1 MGGAAQ
7 AVPSGEHFVARGLA
21 KSPRSSYLH
30 AMSSE
35 KVTLREILADQMV
48 KDPTIVGA
56 KVDGK
61 IVDVHTPFVRAEG
74 TTVTPVRS
82 SDADGLRILRHS
94 AAHVMADAVQ
104 RLFPGT
110 KVTFGPATA
119 NGFFYDFDKPGGP
132 FTDDDLARIEEAMR
146 AIIKKGLP
154 FRREAISREAAREL
168 FAGMGETY
176 KREHV
181 DHIPEGEEIDL
192 YRHGSTEG
200 EWLDLC
206 EGPHV
211 PTTRHLGA
219 VKLVSVAGAYW
230 RGDERNPMLQRIYG
244 TAFPTQKALD
254 AHMKLLEEAKAR
266 DHRKLGK
273 ELELF
278 MFHEYAPAMPFFLPK
293 GAAVYNGMVGFM
305 RGLYGEQG
313 YEEVVTPQIFDK
325 RLFEQSGH
333 WQNYVDNMYL
343 GVTAD
348 RVTDLFEADPEKG
361 AAAIAGAFRQ
371 GGAQAVM
378 GLLNA
383 VGQKPMNCPSH
394 CLIFGHRRRSYREL
408 PWRVADFGRLHRY
421 ERGGVVHGLARV
433 RTFCQDDAHIFC
445 AEDQLRSEIGSFIR
459 LFYGVYR
466 AFGFETIDIKLAT
479 RPEKRIGDDALWDRA
494 EKALADA
501 LGDHG
506 LAYELSPGEGAF
518 YGPKYEFHVQDA
530 LGRSWQLGTLQ
541 LDYALPERFGLEYT
555 GADGAPHRPVML
567 HRAVF
572 GSLERFLAIYI
583 EHTAGAFPVWLAP
596 EQAVVITVSEKQNAY
611 AESVV
616 ALLAQKGLRARADTS
631 NDKLGAKKRNARLMR
646 VPYIVVV
653 GDREAQERT
662 VAPWSR
668 EQNADLGAMLLD
680 DFAARLVA
688 EAVPPRLAS
697 PAPTHPAT
705 PETPAS

>member
-1 MGGAAQ
+1 
-7 AVPSGEHFVARGLA
+7 
-21 KSPRSSYLH
+21 
-30 AMSSE
+30 MSSE
-35 KVTLREILADQMV
+35 KVTLREVLADQMA

-56 KVDGK
+56 KVDGQLL
-61 IVDVHTPFVRAEG
+61 DVHTPFVRTS
-74 TTVTPVRS
+74 TTTIEPVRS
-82 SDADGLRILRHS
+82 SDADGLRIVRHS

-119 NGFFYDFDKPGGP
+119 TGFYYDFDKPGGP
-132 FTDDDLARIEEAMR
+132 FTDEDLAKIEDAMR
-146 AIIKKGLP
+146 AIIAKGLP
-154 FRREAISREAAREL
+154 FRREPISREAAREL

-181 DHIPEGEEIDL
+181 DHIPAGEEISL
-192 YRHGSTEG
+192 YRHGSTSG

-211 PTTRHLGA
+211 PNTKHLGA

-244 TAFPTQKALD
+244 TAFPTQKALE
-254 AHMKLLEEAKAR
+254 AHLKLLEEAKAR

-278 MFHEYAPAMPFFLPK
+278 MFHEYAPAMPFLLPK
-293 GAAVYNGMVGFM
+293 GAAVYNGMVTYM
-305 RGLYGEQG
+305 RGLYPEHG

-325 RLFEQSGH
+325 RLFETSGH
-333 WQNYVDNMYL
+333 WANYSDNMYL
-343 GVTAD
+343 GITAD
-348 RVTDLFEADPEKG
+348 RVTELFGADPEK
-361 AAAIAGAFRQ
+361 AARLLESAYRAG
-371 GGAQAVM
+371 GPQAVI
-378 GLLNA
+378 GLFGG
-383 VGQKPMNCPSH
+383 VGVKPMNCPSH
-394 CLIFGHRRRSYREL
+394 CLIFGQRRRSYREL

-433 RTFCQDDAHIFC
+433 RSFCQDDAHIFC
-445 AEDQLRSEIGSFIR
+445 TEDQLRSEIGSFLA
-459 LFYGVYR
+459 LFYGVYKV
-466 AFGFETIDIKLAT
+466 FGFEKIDVKLAT
-479 RPEKRIGDDALWDRA
+479 RPDKRMGTDAMWDAA
-494 EKALADA
+494 EKALTDA
-501 LGDHG
+501 LADNG

-541 LDYALPERFGLEYT
+541 LDYAMPESFQLEYT
-555 GADGAPHRPVML
+555 GADGAAHRPIML

-596 EQAVVITVSEKQNAY
+596 EQAVVITVSDKQNAY
-611 AESVV
+611 AESIV
-616 ALLAQKGLRARADTS
+616 ALLAEKGLRARADTS
-631 NDKLGAKKRNARLMR
+631 SDKLGAKKRNARLTR

-653 GDREAQERT
+653 GDREVEERK

-668 EQNADLGAMLLD
+668 EQNADLGAMPLD
-680 DFAARLVA
+680 EFVAKLAA
-688 EAVPPRLAS
+688 EASPPRPAS
-697 PAPTHPAT
+697 AAKPGAPT
-705 PETPAS
+705 AS

>member
-1 MGGAAQ
+1 ML
-7 AVPSGEHFVARGLA
+7 GL
-21 KSPRSSYLH
+21 SQRT
-30 AMSSE
+30 MSSE
-35 KVTLREILADQMV
+35 KVTLRDVLAEQMA
-48 KDPTIVGA
+48 KDATIVGA

-61 IVDVHTPFVRAEG
+61 VLDVHTPFVRTE
-74 TTVTPVRS
+74 TTKIEAIRS
-82 SDADGLRILRHS
+82 SDADGLRLVRHS

-104 RLFPGT
+104 RLYPGT

-119 NGFFYDFDKPGGP
+119 AGFYYDFDKPGGP
-132 FTDDDLARIEEAMR
+132 FTDEDLAKIEDAMR
-146 AIIKKGLP
+146 EIIKKGLP
-154 FRREAISREAAREL
+154 FRREGISRDAARAL
-168 FAGMGETY
+168 FEGMGETF

-181 DHIPEGEEIDL
+181 DHIPEGEEISL
-192 YRHGSTEG
+192 YRHGSTSG

-211 PTTRHLGA
+211 PTTKHLGA
-219 VKLVSVAGAYW
+219 VKLISVAGAYW

-244 TAFPTQKALD
+244 TAFPTQKALE
-254 AHMKLLEEAKAR
+254 AHLKLLEEAKAR

-273 ELELF
+273 ELDLL
-278 MFHEYAPAMPFFLPK
+278 MFHEWAPAMPFLLPK
-293 GAAVYNGMVGFM
+293 GATVYNGLIAYM
-305 RGLYGEQG
+305 RGLYPEHG
-313 YEEVVTPQIFDK
+313 YEEVVTPQVFDR
-325 RLFEQSGH
+325 RLFERSGH
-333 WQNYVDNMYL
+333 WDNYRQNMYL
-343 GVTAD
+343 PTTAEYVD
-348 RVTDLFEADPEKG
+348 ALHKGWGALNPGEALTEPSHKTMKRDLEDLEHL
-361 AAAIAGAFRQ
+361 
-371 GGAQAVM
+371 
-378 GLLNA
+378 GL
-383 VGQKPMNCPSH
+383 KPMNCPSH
-394 CLIFGHRRRSYREL
+394 CLIFGQRRRSYREL

-445 AEDQLRSEIGSFIR
+445 GEDQLRQEIGSFLG
-459 LFYGVYR
+459 LFYSVYKV
-466 AFGFETIDIKLAT
+466 FGFEKIDIKLAT
-479 RPEKRIGDDALWDRA
+479 RPDKRAGTDAQWDNA

-506 LAYELSPGEGAF
+506 LAYEVSPGEGAF

-541 LDYALPERFGLEYT
+541 LDYAMPASFELEYT

-596 EQAVVITVSEKQNAY
+596 EQAVIITVSEKQNAY

-616 ALLAQKGLRARADTS
+616 ALLAQKGLRARADTT

-646 VPYIVVV
+646 VPYIVIV
-653 GDREAQERT
+653 GDREVEERK

-668 EQNADLGAMLLD
+668 DKNADLGAMPLD
-680 DFAARLVA
+680 EFVGMLVTEATPPRFAKAPTAAPSA
-688 EAVPPRLAS
+688 EA
-697 PAPTHPAT
+697 
-705 PETPAS
+705 

>member
-1 MGGAAQ
+1 
-7 AVPSGEHFVARGLA
+7 
-21 KSPRSSYLH
+21 
-30 AMSSE
+30 MSSQ
-35 KVTLREILADQMV
+35 KVTLREVLAEQIA
-48 KDPTIVGA
+48 KDPSIIGA
-56 KVDGK
+56 RVDGA
-61 IVDVHTPFVRAEG
+61 IVDVHTPFVRTE
-74 TTVTPVRS
+74 TTKIEPFRS
-82 SDADGLRILRHS
+82 SDPDGLRIVRHS

-119 NGFFYDFDKPGGP
+119 QGFYYDFDKPGGP
-132 FTDDDLARIEEAMR
+132 FTDEDLAKIEDSMR
-146 AIIKKGLP
+146 EIIKKGLP
-154 FRREAISREAAREL
+154 FRREPISREAAREL

-181 DHIPEGEEIDL
+181 DHIPEGEEISL
-192 YRHGSTEG
+192 YRHGSTDG

-211 PTTRHLGA
+211 PTTKHLGA

-254 AHMKLLEEAKAR
+254 AHLKLLEEARAR

-273 ELELF
+273 ELDLF
-278 MFHEYAPAMPFFLPK
+278 MFHEYAPAMPFLLPK
-293 GAAVYNGMVGFM
+293 GAAVYNGMVGYM
-305 RGLYGEQG
+305 RGLYRAQG
-313 YEEVVTPQIFDK
+313 YEEVITPQLFDR
-325 RLFEQSGH
+325 RLYETSGH
-333 WQNYVDNMYL
+333 WDNYFENMYL

-348 RVTDLFEADPEKG
+348 RVTELFKDDPAEG
-361 AAAIAGAFRQ
+361 ARGLESAFRA
-371 GGAQAVM
+371 GGAQGVM
-378 GLLNA
+378 ALLNGI
-383 VGQKPMNCPSH
+383 GQKPMNCPSH
-394 CLIFGHRRRSYREL
+394 CLIFGQRRRSYREL

-421 ERGGVVHGLARV
+421 ERGGVVHGMARV

-445 AEDQLRSEIGSFIR
+445 AEDQLRGEIGTFLS

-466 AFGFETIDIKLAT
+466 AFGFEKIEIKLAT

-494 EKALADA
+494 ERALSEALA
-501 LGDHG
+501 DHG

-518 YGPKYEFHVQDA
+518 YGPKYEFHVHDA

-541 LDYALPERFGLEYT
+541 LDYGLPERFGLEYT
-555 GADGAPHRPVML
+555 GADGAAHRPVML

-572 GSLERFLAIYI
+572 GSLERFFAIYI
-583 EHTAGAFPVWLAP
+583 EHTGGAFPVWLSP
-596 EQAVVITVSEKQNAY
+596 EQAVVITVSDKQNAY

-616 ALLAQKGLRARADTS
+616 ALLEQRGLRARADLS
-631 NDKLGAKKRNARLMR
+631 SDKLGAKKRAARLLR

-653 GDREAQERT
+653 GDREAQEHQ

-668 EQNADLGAMLLD
+668 EQNADLGPMPLD
-680 DFAARLVA
+680 AFAARLLA
-688 EAVPPRLAS
+688 EAAPPALAVTQAGGRLGAPSDGLATAS
-697 PAPTHPAT
+697 
-705 PETPAS
+705 